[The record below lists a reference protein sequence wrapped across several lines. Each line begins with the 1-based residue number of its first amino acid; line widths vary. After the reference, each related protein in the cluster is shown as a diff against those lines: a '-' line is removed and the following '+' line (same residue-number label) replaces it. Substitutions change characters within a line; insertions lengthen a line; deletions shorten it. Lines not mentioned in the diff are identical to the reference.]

1 MKTPQELVKFIE
13 GIESL
18 GSTPMGGLDGNED
31 HSVYTRREAMLLAEY
46 ACQIP
51 RDGTAVEIGVYV
63 GHTASILL
71 NLEPLNQLNLNVVLV
86 DCWSWMMPDSKASF
100 DKMMRESFP
109 HATYEEYWMLSTEAH
124 KLYMAASGGDP
135 ELSAIDY
142 IHIDGDHDWRDT
154 GVNNDC
160 ELWLPLLK
168 SGGVVA
174 FHDSFHEPVAR
185 AIATYCNGW
194 PGERA
199 GRTTVRIKP

>member
-1 MKTPQELVKFIE
+1 MKTPEELVNFI
-13 GIESL
+13 GTIVSL

-31 HSVYTRREAMLLAEY
+31 HSVYTRREAMLLAKY

-51 RDGTAVEIGVYV
+51 NGGTAVEIGVYV

-71 NLEPLNQLNLNVVLV
+71 NLEPMDQLDLNVVLV

-100 DKMMRESFP
+100 DKMIAENFP
-109 HATYEEYWMLSTEAH
+109 DTLYEFYWMLSSEAH
-124 KLYMAASGGDP
+124 KEFTGGWGP
-135 ELSAIDY
+135 EACEIDY
-142 IHIDGDHDWRDT
+142 LHIDGDHDWRDT

-174 FHDSFHEPVAR
+174 YHDSNHEPVAR
-185 AIATYCNGW
+185 AIATYCPGW
-194 PGERA
+194 ESERA
-199 GRTTVRIKP
+199 GRTTVLRKP

>member
-1 MKTPQELVKFIE
+1 MKTPEELVNFI
-13 GIESL
+13 GTIVSL

-31 HSVYTRREAMLLAEY
+31 HSVYTRREAMLLAKY
-46 ACQIP
+46 ACKLP
-51 RDGTAVEIGVYV
+51 RAAMCVEIGVYV

-71 NLEPLNQLNLNVVLV
+71 NLQADLALDVNLI

-100 DKMMRESFP
+100 DKMVQENFP
-109 HATYEEYWMLSTEAH
+109 KTPFTPLWMLSSEAH
-124 KLYMAASGGDP
+124 ETWVRNGWPRL
-135 ELSAIDY
+135 DY

-160 ELWLPLLK
+160 ERWLPLLN
-168 SGGVVA
+168 SGGVVC

-185 AIATYCNGW
+185 AIATYCPGW
-194 PGERA
+194 AGEEA